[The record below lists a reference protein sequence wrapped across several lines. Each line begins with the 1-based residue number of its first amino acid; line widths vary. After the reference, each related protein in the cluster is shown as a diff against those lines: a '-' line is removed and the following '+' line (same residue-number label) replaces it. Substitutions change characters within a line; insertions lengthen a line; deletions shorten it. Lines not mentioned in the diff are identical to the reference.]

1 MYDIIII
8 GAGPAGLNA
17 ALYASRAGKKT
28 LVLEKTF
35 AGGQAATTYEVDNYI
50 GVDKCDGATLS
61 MKMLSHATLFG
72 AEIKYED
79 VLDINIEEKRIKTTK
94 NEYKAKAIIL
104 SMGANP
110 RKIGLEN
117 EDKLRGRGV
126 SYCATCDGNFFKDK
140 TACVV
145 GGGDTALEDAIY
157 LSALCKKVYLI
168 HRRNSFR
175 AVSFLINKVAENS
188 KIECIFDSTVEK
200 INGDSHLES
209 IVIKNVN
216 TDEETL
222 IDTNALFVAI
232 GTLPN
237 TDIVKNKINLDENG
251 YILTDNNMKTNKD
264 GIYAAGDI
272 IKKPLRQIITAASD
286 GAVAANSAVSDIS

>member
-50 GVDKCDGATLS
+50 GVDKTDGATLS
-61 MKMLSHATLFG
+61 MKMLSHALLFG

-79 VLDINIEEKRIKTTK
+79 VLDINIEEKRIKTAK

-110 RKIGLEN
+110 KKLGLEN
-117 EDKLRGRGV
+117 EDKFRGRGV

-140 TACVV
+140 TVCVV

-175 AVSFLINKVAENS
+175 AVSFLINKVEQNS

-200 INGDSHLES
+200 INGDNVLES
-209 IVIKNVN
+209 IIIKNVVTN
-216 TDEETL
+216 EETKL
-222 IDTNALFVAI
+222 DTNALFVAI

-237 TDIVKNKINLDENG
+237 TDIVKDKINLNENG
-251 YILTDNNMKTNKD
+251 YIITDSNMKTNTD

-272 IKKPLRQIITAASD
+272 REKSLRQIITAASD
-286 GAVAANSAVSDIS
+286 GAVAANSAVTDIS